1 VARGLLR
8 RASGLLG
15 LRSICALTQRV
26 FGSVQS
32 GFNEIAFRCAGGPDR
47 RAISQKP
54 PDSLSRPQDV
64 GGGDGLA
71 AGQSYS
77 EDLRAR
83 VLAAVDG
90 GFVLRP
96 QTDITR
102 RDEAVPPQCHSTRS
116 RSRLA
121 T

>member
-1 VARGLLR
+1 MPIRPRSVPYTPSLWPAAFCDEPVACSASANLR
-8 RASGLLG
+8 ADTAR
-15 LRSICALTQRV
+15 LRLSSIRFQRDR
-26 FGSVQS
+26 
-32 GFNEIAFRCAGGPDR
+32 IPRCRRPR
-47 RAISQKP
+47 PCRAISQKP

-102 RDEAVPPQCHSTRS
+102 RDEA
-116 RSRLA
+116 
-121 T
+121 